1 MVYEK
6 DTVRL
11 KDDTAK
17 MPIREAALLEGIK
30 LTMGDRTTAYGNP
43 NINLTKMATMMR
55 GYFQGRSTE
64 SFTSADMAAVMILAK
79 LSRIAGNQTHHDSWV
94 DAAVYAA
101 IGLECAEQNAAND
114 KQKGTF

>member
-1 MVYEK
+1 MDYTK
-6 DTVRL
+6 AL
-11 KDDTAK
+11 KTEQ
-17 MPIREAALLEGIK
+17 PISIREKALLEGIG
-30 LTMGDRTTAYGNP
+30 LTMGDRNKAYGAP

-64 SFTSADMAAVMILAK
+64 SFTSADMAAVMIIAK

-101 IGLECAEQNAAND
+101 IGLECAEQNAEINQ
-114 KQKGTF
+114 KQEGTI